1 MSTEDNIGSLF
12 NFGVT
17 AFGVSLASKIGTNV
31 AKDFMEST
39 RILNV
44 NIDGKRD

>member
-12 NFGVT
+12 NFGIT
-17 AFGVSLASKIGTNV
+17 TFGASIVSRIGTNV
-31 AKDFMEST
+31 ARDFMEST

-44 NIDGKRD
+44 NIGKRE

>member
-17 AFGVSLASKIGTNV
+17 ALGAGLVAKIGINV

-39 RILNV
+39 KILNV
-44 NIDGKRD
+44 KIGKRE

>member
-1 MSTEDNIGSLF
+1 MSTSDNIGSLF

-17 AFGVSLASKIGTNV
+17 TLGAGLVSKIGINV

-39 RILNV
+39 RILNT
-44 NIDGKRD
+44 NIKERD